1 MSLYP
6 ARVISLSRLRVYPVK
21 SCRGIELTR
30 ALVTPT
36 GLEHDREWMIV
47 TPSGRFLTQREVPRL
62 ALIEPVLGTDTLT
75 LHGPEIEPLTLP
87 LAATGTTAVQVT
99 VWRDHCKAFDAGR
112 AAALWLERVLGRPT
126 RIVRFDPSQP
136 RPVEP
141 ESTGAIAAF
150 AKFSDGFPLLVIA
163 NASLAELNTRLA
175 KPLPM
180 ERFRPNL
187 VLDGCDAF
195 AEDSLH
201 AIEVG
206 GVRLHLVKACTR
218 CSITTTDQDTG
229 ERDGGEPLETLKTY
243 RWDAQ
248 LKGVIFGQNAIV
260 AAGAGRVIERGMQVL
275 PAG

>member
-1 MSLYP
+1 VARSLQS
-6 ARVISLSRLRVYPVK
+6 VS
-21 SCRGIELTR
+21 TR
-30 ALVTPT
+30 AAPPRS
-36 GLEHDREWMIV
+36 GSNASSGGRRESCVSI
-47 TPSGRFLTQREVPRL
+47 RRNR
-62 ALIEPVLGTDTLT
+62 
-75 LHGPEIEPLTLP
+75 
-87 LAATGTTAVQVT
+87 
-99 VWRDHCKAFDAGR
+99 
-112 AAALWLERVLGRPT
+112 
-126 RIVRFDPSQP
+126 DPSS
-136 RPVEP
+136 R

-163 NASLAELNTRLA
+163 SASLAELNTRLA

-218 CSITTTDQDTG
+218 CSITTTDQNTG
-229 ERDGGEPLETLKTY
+229 ERDGVEPLETLKTY

-275 PAG
+275 PAD